1 IAAMILIVTTVLSL
15 TANAA
20 SVPTFEDVPKTEWC
34 CKAVSFVAENGYMKG
49 IDGEHFS
56 PSGELSRAMVVT
68 ILAAVDE
75 ADMSNYSGDTDFA
88 DVPVDSWYAKQVEW
102 ANEAGIVSGI
112 SDTSF
117 DPNGL
122 VTREQ
127 FALMIM
133 KFVEYKGN
141 DVSCRAV
148 IKGYEDYS
156 DISDWAVDAVAWAN
170 MIGLINGTSA
180 KTLSPKSVTLRSQA
194 AVMIKNVCE
203 YIKKTGEL
211 AQHITVSKAFG
222 NDMVVQ
228 HGKTLRVWGFSSS
241 ADDEGKTVWASFRGA
256 TATGTVKDGKW
267 TVKFDETFDIDT
279 EGATLSV
286 WGADKQYNYYR
297 VLTGDVYL
305 VFGQS
310 NCWFPV
316 YLSIDKDNFNAT
328 TAKNPDGSWRDF
340 DYDEWK
346 RMIDTYNDEEPLQIR
361 FMKNSLDDLLD
372 TNNHTYP
379 STSGEYGTVEVDDII
394 YSRRWGLSLYEEGY
408 DLDLLYEYGT
418 NDEYVGEYSD
428 YIALF
433 SENPTMRASQLGY
446 MIAQTINMDTGIP
459 VGICQADY
467 SGRPLVTFL
476 PNDLTEELG
485 LDMVDPNNPMVH
497 ITLRDMYIERPTSR
511 VGYNFFIKP
520 YENFSVNGLVWYQ
533 GESDFSNTLY
543 RLGGTRFA
551 DTTFCN
557 LYPVFANYIRSHFGD
572 GDEHFPFYMV
582 EYAPLYRT
590 GGMYISFGI
599 VKSEQS
605 RIANQLDNFYM
616 AASSDAW
623 NNDRYNN
630 NYGNV
635 HPYCK
640 DVNARRVCD
649 LMYST
654 IYKDIMKYDL
664 EYSSGPQFTSVE
676 YDDMECSATVTF
688 RYVADGLTTTDGE
701 SIKGIQVKSDLTT
714 NTWRNPTKVEIIS
727 KNQIKVYS
735 KSKIYGIHYNYRDGD
750 FCTIKEEPCSQATPI
765 NFCNINNTTGVKYP
779 VIGFADYRY

>member
-1 IAAMILIVTTVLSL
+1 MKNRVMLLIAMVLLAATVFSL
-15 TANAA
+15 TAGAA

-34 CKAVSFVAENGYMKG
+34 YKAVSFVAENGYMKG
-49 IDGEHFS
+49 TDSDHFS
-56 PSGELSRAMVVT
+56 PSAELTRAMVVT

-75 ADMSNYSGDTDFA
+75 IDAAKYSGDTNFT
-88 DVPVDSWYAKQVEW
+88 DVPVDAWYAKQVEW
-102 ANEAGIVSGI
+102 ANTAGIVSGI

-117 DPNGL
+117 DPDGL

-127 FALMIM
+127 FSLMLM
-133 KFVEYKGN
+133 KFVQYKGC
-141 DVSCRAV
+141 DTSCRAD
-148 IKGYEDYS
+148 IKGYEDHS
-156 DISDWAVDAVAWAN
+156 DISEWAVDAMAWAN
-170 MIGLINGTSA
+170 IIGIVNGTSGT
-180 KTLSPKSVTLRSQA
+180 TLSPKTVTPRSQA
-194 AVMIKNVCE
+194 AVMIKNVCDSLR
-203 YIKKTGEL
+203 KTNEL
-211 AQHITVSKAFG
+211 AEHITVSKAFG

-286 WGADKQYNYYR
+286 WGAGKQYNFFR

-316 YLSIDKDNFNAT
+316 YLSIDKDNFNSDLQQYE
-328 TAKNPDGSWRDF
+328 DGSWVNF

-346 RMIDTYNDEEPLQIR
+346 RMIDTYNDDEPLQIR

-379 STSGEYGTVEVDDII
+379 STDAEYGTVEVDDII

-408 DLDLLYEYGT
+408 DLDKLYEYGT
-418 NDEYVGEYSD
+418 NEDTIGLYED
-428 YIALF
+428 YRALF

-485 LDMVDPNNPMVH
+485 LDRVDPNNPMRH
-497 ITLRDMYIERPTSR
+497 IVLRDMYLEGATSR

-533 GESDFSNTLY
+533 GESDCTNTLY

-551 DTTFCN
+551 NTTFCN
-557 LYPVFANYIRSHFGD
+557 LYPVFANYIRGHFGD
-572 GDEHFPFYMV
+572 GDEHFPVYMV
-582 EYAPLYRT
+582 EYAPLYENRYSNI
-590 GGMYISFGI
+590 YISFGI

-623 NNDRYNN
+623 NNDRYAN

-654 IYKDIMKYDL
+654 IYKDIMDYDL
-664 EYSSGPQFTSVE
+664 E
-676 YDDMECSATVTF
+676 
-688 RYVADGLTTTDGE
+688 
-701 SIKGIQVKSDLTT
+701 
-714 NTWRNPTKVEIIS
+714 
-727 KNQIKVYS
+727 
-735 KSKIYGIHYNYRDGD
+735 
-750 FCTIKEEPCSQATPI
+750 
-765 NFCNINNTTGVKYP
+765 
-779 VIGFADYRY
+779 